1 MFGKKKN
8 SSTPSKADSSISEKE
23 AKSALNANKKQAE
36 ELLQDKEKMNS
47 FLAQLDKK
55 FNAITGFKDKFNDIP
70 IIIQLIKDYTSGRY
84 KAIQLGTIIALIC
97 ALIYFLSPVDL
108 IPDTIPGV
116 GYLDDLTVIGLAIKF
131 ASTDFDDYKEW
142 LQKHPQ

>member
-8 SSTPSKADSSISEKE
+8 SSTPSKANSSISEKE
-23 AKSALNANKKQAE
+23 AKSALNANKRQAE
-36 ELLQDKEKMNS
+36 ELLQDIEKMNS

-84 KAIQLGTIIALIC
+84 KAIPLGTIIALIC

-116 GYLDDLTVIGLAIKF
+116 GYLDVLTVIGLAIKF

>member
-8 SSTPSKADSSISEKE
+8 SSTPSTANSSISEKE

-84 KAIQLGTIIALIC
+84 KAIPLGTIIALIC

>member
-8 SSTPSKADSSISEKE
+8 SSTPSTADSSISEKE

-84 KAIQLGTIIALIC
+84 KAIPLGTIIALIC